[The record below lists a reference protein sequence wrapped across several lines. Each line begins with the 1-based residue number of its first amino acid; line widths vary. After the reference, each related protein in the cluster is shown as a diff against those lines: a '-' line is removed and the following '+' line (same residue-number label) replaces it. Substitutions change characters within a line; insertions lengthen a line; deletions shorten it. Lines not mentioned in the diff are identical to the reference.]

1 MIKKNYSELFE
12 FTSAQLARLKKEYDP
27 LKEIK
32 KLEMQE
38 QLVANAFNNSYRIL
52 NNEITFD
59 EMLDD
64 SFTKDL
70 DAVLAFD
77 PELGPALIELESM
90 IDFYI
95 AEEDYEKCIN
105 LRNIMHNKYPE
116 SINLGIED

>member
-1 MIKKNYSELFE
+1 MSEE
-12 FTSAQLARLKKEYDP
+12 SRSNEEYDP

-64 SFTKDL
+64 FAISVTG
-70 DAVLAFD
+70 LACCW
-77 PELGPALIELESM
+77 I
-90 IDFYI
+90 
-95 AEEDYEKCIN
+95 
-105 LRNIMHNKYPE
+105 H
-116 SINLGIED
+116 

>member
-1 MIKKNYSELFE
+1 MSEE
-12 FTSAQLARLKKEYDP
+12 SRSNEEYDP

-38 QLVANAFNNSYRIL
+38 QLVANAF
-52 NNEITFD
+52 
-59 EMLDD
+59 DD

-105 LRNIMHNKYPE
+105 LRNIMHSKFPE

>member
-1 MIKKNYSELFE
+1 MAEEDKS
-12 FTSAQLARLKKEYDP
+12 YDP
-27 LKEIK
+27 MEEIK
-32 KLEMQE
+32 KLELQE

-52 NNEITFD
+52 NNEISFD

-64 SFTKDL
+64 SFKKDL

-90 IDFYI
+90 IEFYI
-95 AEEDYEKCIN
+95 ADEDYEKCAN
-105 LRNIMHNKYPE
+105 LRNIMHIKYPE

>member
-1 MIKKNYSELFE
+1 MSEE
-12 FTSAQLARLKKEYDP
+12 SRSNEEYDP

-32 KLEMQE
+32 KLKMQE

>member
-1 MIKKNYSELFE
+1 MSEE
-12 FTSAQLARLKKEYDP
+12 NKSNEEYDP
-27 LKEIK
+27 LEEIK
-32 KLEMQE
+32 KLRLQE

-77 PELGPALIELESM
+77 PELGPALIELEGM
-90 IDFYI
+90 IEFYI
-95 AEEDYEKCIN
+95 LEEDYEKCIN

-116 SINLGIED
+116 SINLDIED